1 MWLVNSRR
9 LGHRVNRGGPRGDK
23 APQNPALVTVRDK
36 RKVKPEFSTLHRPKV
51 SRPHAATRTGQS
63 PGERLARGIR
73 LRIATPDPHVIYATD
88 RTDDIRGSPSCTGVG
103 VVKLGR
109 GVSVIGV
116 SRPRPIGIRAS
127 PPGSGVVPFSSRK
140 PPDANIRAPAKS
152 SGRFASSAWTLAWIQ
167 APTSPG
173 PWERT
178 IKTTM
183 PTGLA
188 VSRGQFRDC
197 QHKG

>member
-1 MWLVNSRR
+1 
-9 LGHRVNRGGPRGDK
+9 
-23 APQNPALVTVRDK
+23 
-36 RKVKPEFSTLHRPKV
+36 
-51 SRPHAATRTGQS
+51 
-63 PGERLARGIR
+63 
-73 LRIATPDPHVIYATD
+73 
-88 RTDDIRGSPSCTGVG
+88 

-152 SGRFASSAWTLAWIQ
+152 SGRFASFAWTLAWIQ

-178 IKTTM
+178 IENNHAYGISCLTRPISVASTRADEVE
-183 PTGLA
+183 TGPAWA
-188 VSRGQFRDC
+188 VSRDAPKQIERPQTEDDGLGQKSGLILRRSIAALNCFKTAR
-197 QHKG
+197 

>member
-9 LGHRVNRGGPRGDK
+9 LGHRINRGGPRGDK

-116 SRPRPIGIRAS
+116 SRPRPISIRAS
-127 PPGSGVVPFSSRK
+127 PPDSGVVPFSSRSRLTPISERRRT
-140 PPDANIRAPAKS
+140 PPVVSRRSLGPLRGSRPLHLRDHG
-152 SGRFASSAWTLAWIQ
+152 SGRSKQPCL
-167 APTSPG
+167 
-173 PWERT
+173 
-178 IKTTM
+178 
-183 PTGLA
+183 
-188 VSRGQFRDC
+188 RD
-197 QHKG
+197 